1 MEHKGTVLL
10 ESERLILRKFTLD
23 DVEAMYHNWAKD
35 ERVTKFMT
43 WPYHKNT
50 DSTKMVIEF
59 WMNDYNKLDYY
70 QWAIC
75 LKETNEP
82 IGSISTVFT
91 NEKTSAIEIGY
102 CIGYNY
108 WNKGYTTEALKRLI
122 EFFFLEVGAN
132 RISAC
137 HDVDNIASGKVMQKA
152 GMKYEGTLRASGM
165 TGEGKLS
172 DLAYYSILRNEF
184 K

>member
-1 MEHKGTVLL
+1 MIKMEHKGTVLL

-35 ERVTKFMT
+35 KRVTKFMT

-75 LKETNEP
+75 LKETNKIIEF
-82 IGSISTVFT
+82 IKNKGIIYGHFT
-91 NEKTSAIEIGY
+91 NDYS
-102 CIGYNY
+102 
-108 WNKGYTTEALKRLI
+108 
-122 EFFFLEVGAN
+122 
-132 RISAC
+132 RI
-137 HDVDNIASGKVMQKA
+137 
-152 GMKYEGTLRASGM
+152 
-165 TGEGKLS
+165 
-172 DLAYYSILRNEF
+172 
-184 K
+184 